1 MLSLFDNKKIVCGVD
16 EAGRGSLAGPVTA
29 AAVILPKNYNYYFIP
44 NPTDES
50 FEMLNNY
57 NNKSCIF
64 DVFFALSHGVHR
76 GILKRGKTDERE
88 KFINQLI
95 EMTPNVKFD
104 VYGINRVQPIW
115 ADSFYKSLSRSKMGI
130 NLSQG
135 EPIKYYSSDR
145 VAQLIGNGLL
155 TFIDEKTFYTDF
167 FNKNEIITYKN
178 INDLIEKILKYKRD
192 DKLRKQIA
200 RKGKIKYLSY

>member
-1 MLSLFDNKKIVCGVD
+1 
-16 EAGRGSLAGPVTA
+16 
-29 AAVILPKNYNYYFIP
+29 
-44 NPTDES
+44 
-50 FEMLNNY
+50 MLNNY
-57 NNKSCIF
+57 NSKSCIF

-76 GILKRGKTDERE
+76 GILKSGKTDERE

-104 VYGINRVQPIW
+104 VYGINKVQPIW

-155 TFIDEKTFYTDF
+155 TFIDERTFYRNF
-167 FNKNEIITYKN
+167 FNDDELVFYKN
-178 INDLIEKILKYKRD
+178 ISDLSEKIIKYNFNEEIRVNMAK
-192 DKLRKQIA
+192 
-200 RKGKIKYLSY
+200 KGKIKYLKYFNSSLVADYIIKKTFNVINKSDLFLWEK